1 MTLAAWLEKG
11 FWLHV
16 ATSLYHLKK
25 RYFTALHS
33 LLLSSFLFFFFD
45 LYQIGYHIAVRGLRG
60 SDGLITL
67 ETAGSYQFSTLV
79 LNNALLD
86 GPIDLITI
94 TGTATLMSTVF
105 SKSILLFSS
114 PPPHFFLS
122 VAILTLLALVLNG
135 TSKIAGDNIFSHIEN
150 NGFLAIEGE

>member
-1 MTLAAWLEKG
+1 M
-11 FWLHV
+11 
-16 ATSLYHLKK
+16 
-25 RYFTALHS
+25 
-33 LLLSSFLFFFFD
+33 
-45 LYQIGYHIAVRGLRG
+45 
-60 SDGLITL
+60 ITL
-67 ETAGSYQFSTLV
+67 ETAGSYQFSTFA

-114 PPPHFFLS
+114 PPPPPHFSLS
-122 VAILTLLALVLNG
+122 VATLTLLALVLNG